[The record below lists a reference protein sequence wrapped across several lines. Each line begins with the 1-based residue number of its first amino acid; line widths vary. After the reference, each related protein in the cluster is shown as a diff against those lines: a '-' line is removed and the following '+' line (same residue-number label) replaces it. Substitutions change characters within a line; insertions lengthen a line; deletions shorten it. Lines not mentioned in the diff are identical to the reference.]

1 MATKKKTTLIDWI
14 KDRMERMLFNGVKFI
29 LPKKTTNPLSYLG
42 MLTFMDFL
50 LLGITGALLTIYY
63 VPAFELNIANKTFT
77 SPWDSV
83 KAINDVITFGYILR
97 NIHYHAS
104 NAMVL
109 LALLHLSY
117 QLFSGRYKLKNEL
130 IWVTGVIFGLIT
142 ILEAYSGYDLIVN
155 VRAQL
160 AMNVGRGLALS
171 TPFLG
176 DTIANLLFG
185 PGSLASMVIHLY
197 AFHIFL
203 LPFIMVLLAVFH
215 FPRNLTLDIPMVSI
229 IFGIIFIIAGLY
241 PIELGVKFNPFYP
254 APVTVPEWYLTAL
267 YAFLRTGLSP
277 FLVGVLIPTLYIV
290 VAAIIPFLDKSK
302 GFKISDRPLVIAIGV
317 TGLVQFAFFTIWGFQ
332 GTYPWIPLMPIP
344 GEETELL
351 FLDPITT
358 FAVWG
363 ILIIICTIA
372 VYAYAYRQKRKV
384 TKTAIQSKIMNG
396 GSEKI
401 RTINPNKILIGLIS
415 LITLQVF
422 LTIITLMAYLLNLQQ
437 IVLITLGGILITFG
451 IIYHFYRLMSA

>member
-1 MATKKKTTLIDWI
+1 MTVKKKLTLIDWI

-29 LPKKTTNPLSYLG
+29 IPKRATNPLSFLG

-63 VPAFELNIANKTFT
+63 TPTIELNIANKTFV

-83 KAINDVITFGYILR
+83 KTINDVIAFGYILR

-130 IWVTGVIFGLIT
+130 IWVTGVIFGLVT

-171 TPFLG
+171 TPYLG
-176 DTIANLLFG
+176 DMIAELLFG
-185 PGSLASMVIHLY
+185 PGSLSSMVLHLY

-203 LPFIMVLLAVFH
+203 LPFIMVLLAIFH

-229 IFGIIFIIAGLY
+229 IFGIIFIIAGMY
-241 PIELGVKFNPFYP
+241 PIELGVKFSPFYP

-277 FLVGVLIPTLYIV
+277 FIVGVLIPTLYIV
-290 VAAIIPFLDKSK
+290 IAAIIPFLDKSR

-332 GTYPWIPLMPIP
+332 GTYPWIPLMPLP
-344 GEETELL
+344 GQETELL

-363 ILIIICTIA
+363 ALIIICTIA
-372 VYAYAYRQKRKV
+372 VYAYAHNQKRKLSKPV
-384 TKTAIQSKIMNG
+384 AHSKIMNG
-396 GSEKI
+396 GSDKTK
-401 RTINPNKILIGLIS
+401 TISPNRILIGLVS
-415 LITLQVF
+415 LITLQIF
-422 LTIITLMAYLLNLQQ
+422 LTIITFIAYLINLQQ
-437 IVLITLGGILITFG
+437 VALITLGGILITFG
-451 IIYHFYRLMSA
+451 VIYHFYRLMST